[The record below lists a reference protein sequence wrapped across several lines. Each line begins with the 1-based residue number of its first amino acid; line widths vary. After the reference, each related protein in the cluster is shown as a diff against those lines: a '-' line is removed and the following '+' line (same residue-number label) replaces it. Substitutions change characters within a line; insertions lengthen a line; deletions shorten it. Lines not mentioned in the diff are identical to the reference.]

1 MPNRRTFELIIVTVI
16 LLHPALSLVRI
27 WSQKH
32 MAVKGDQQGTGV
44 GASVAAELF

>member
-1 MPNRRTFELIIVTVI
+1 MPNRRTFELIVVTVI

-32 MAVKGDQQGTGV
+32 LSVKGEQGTGV

>member
-27 WSQKH
+27 WSHKH
-32 MAVKGDQQGTGV
+32 LAVHGDQGTGT